1 MSPKLQSSLQN
12 FNSKYFYFQLLFL
25 CWLNWW
31 ANRTS
36 LTQGKAF
43 LDLFIAGRKKAYR
56 KDFIKTALLYKAVS
70 FYKVTATIAEQV
82 RRDEN
87 ILSCKHST
95 DFLIC
100 NGTKRSPQTT
110 IKEKASFYAT
120 VTSKSFY
127 VQWCG

>member
-1 MSPKLQSSLQN
+1 MSPKTPKQSPKFQHKIISFPTVIFMLVELVGKQN
-12 FNSKYFYFQLLFL
+12 KLNPRQGFSGPFYSWQ
-25 CWLNWW
+25 
-31 ANRTS
+31 
-36 LTQGKAF
+36 
-43 LDLFIAGRKKAYR
+43 KKAYR

-70 FYKVTATIAEQV
+70 FCKVTATIAEQV

-127 VQWCG
+127 VQCG